1 MTDDLEYVSYNT
13 SYVTWFEGF
22 EVPIINGASYS
33 REDGEV
39 NTMIA
44 PVRSMRGDTA
54 TIYYGWYDD
63 WKDEEVIGEFYVIF
77 D

>member
-1 MTDDLEYVSYNT
+1 M
-13 SYVTWFEGF
+13 
-22 EVPIINGASYS
+22 
-33 REDGEV
+33 DGEV

-44 PVRSMRGDTA
+44 PVKTMRGDTA